1 MKLARKVGMGLSIA
15 ALGAF
20 ATYLIMLP
28 HYRETEFVSDHS
40 PASLPIERFPILPR
54 FEVPRNYGFFI
65 GDEIP
70 LTLVIET
77 DDDVVLDLVNLPQ
90 KGEKHGLFEVR
101 DVSITSHTTSS
112 GRTVYRAAY
121 TLQYFGATPLT
132 APFKGLEIL
141 YADAADRTGPQPE
154 YTYKSLITQPVLLN
168 MSRIGPFRS
177 TSPKPHKAPVEDRRI
192 VTMALSG
199 TVGVLC
205 LAIALIGWYK
215 EWQRYALHRREVETC
230 ALSPEAHTL
239 QMLQDEGHALYPDNY
254 EIFPLV
260 PRLSHIIK
268 DYVQTA
274 YQLPAFSMTT
284 AELSG
289 QLHDQ
294 PYARDIMFLL
304 EQCDALQYQP
314 PDQQHDD
321 GQQLWWETTAFYEKL
336 QQVNTS

>member
-1 MKLARKVGMGLSIA
+1 MKLARKVGIGLSIA

-20 ATYLIMLP
+20 ATYLIMQPP
-28 HYRETEFVSDHS
+28 HGETE
-40 PASLPIERFPILPR
+40 PASDFASALLPIDRFPILPR

-77 DDDVVLDLVNLPQ
+77 DHGVVLDLVNLPQ

-101 DVSITSHTTSS
+101 DMTLTSHTTASD
-112 GRTVYRAAY
+112 RTVYRAAY

-132 APFKGLEIL
+132 APFEGLEIL
-141 YADAADRTGPQPE
+141 YANTTDRTGLQGE

-168 MSRIGPFRS
+168 MSRIGPFRP

-192 VTMALSG
+192 VMMALSS
-199 TVGVLC
+199 TVGILC
-205 LAIALIGWYK
+205 LATSLIGWFK
-215 EWQRYALHRREVETC
+215 EWKRYAQGQREVETC
-230 ALSPEAHTL
+230 VLSPEAHTL
-239 QMLQDEGHALYPDNY
+239 QMLQDEGQALYPDNY

-260 PRLSHIIK
+260 PRLSHIVK
-268 DYVQTA
+268 EYVETA

-284 AELSG
+284 AELSE

-294 PYARDIMFLL
+294 PYAQDIMFVL
-304 EQCDALQYQP
+304 EQCDALQYQS
-314 PDQQHDD
+314 PDQQQDD
-321 GQQLWWETTAFYEKL
+321 GRQLWWETTAFYEKL